1 MKTTNERITV
11 HLDPATSEAKL
22 RDVADELAIYF
33 NISVEEA
40 QNLLGADVIL
50 LERPQAEALVSICQH
65 LGVRGTLNKKR
76 LKSPL
81 AARLSD
87 NAVPL
92 LLAVLSVVVVLA
104 VGALMLPSLEP
115 VETFVAENLD
125 LEAPQPEAVEPETA
139 EPEAAEPATPDLTAG
154 SDVTIIPLPEIGSQ
168 RVEPATSAKPSN
180 RVGEENSQANPS
192 PPAET
197 LDTPVLTTLTALN
210 AVSAAPS
217 SVERGP
223 VRQAAAQGVIE
234 PDLFTAARDLSANEV
249 ERLLAL
255 FPMLELHDAYGQT
268 PLMYAAGSNSAEVVR
283 ALLDAGADVNARSK
297 AGWTPLMYAARNRD
311 ATVTQVLLAAGADL
325 SARNESGEVARDIA
339 LANNNPGTAGVLA
352 IASREVAERQSR
364 WTQLARSQTQQTQA
378 QQPQTEQA
386 QTGISAPFPAVQVS
400 FAQPLPDA
408 PATVTVG
415 AERRD
420 EQRRVLESCLNDWE
434 SCGSN

>member
-1 MKTTNERITV
+1 MATTNERITV

-22 RDVADELAIYF
+22 RDVAGELAIYF

-40 QNLLGADVIL
+40 QNLLSADVIL
-50 LERPQAEALVSICQH
+50 LERPQAEALVSICKH

-115 VETFVAENLD
+115 VEDFITENVT
-125 LEAPQPEAVEPETA
+125 ERGFATVTS
-139 EPEAAEPATPDLTAG
+139 AAESEPAEQVIESQGAG
-154 SDVTIIPLPEIGSQ
+154 SGKESEVARALPLPEVSSE
-168 RVEPATSAKPSN
+168 RLEPAESPSEDEEERPNETEPSLPLEARMNVPAPVVVPARSASVPS
-180 RVGEENSQANPS
+180 QPI
-192 PPAET
+192 
-197 LDTPVLTTLTALN
+197 
-210 AVSAAPS
+210 
-217 SVERGP
+217 
-223 VRQAAAQGVIE
+223 IE
-234 PDLFTAARDLSANEV
+234 PDLFTAARDLPAQEV

-255 FPMLELHDAYGQT
+255 FPMLELRDAYGQT
-268 PLMYAAGSNSAEVVR
+268 PLMYAAGNNSAQAVR

-325 SARNESGEVARDIA
+325 SLRNESGQVARDIA

-352 IASREVAERQSR
+352 VASRALAEQQARWARPAAAQRVATEPAPS
-364 WTQLARSQTQQTQA
+364 SPQA
-378 QQPQTEQA
+378 VPVGYAQA
-386 QTGISAPFPAVQVS
+386 
-400 FAQPLPDA
+400 LPEA
-408 PATVTVG
+408 PATSLISSQ
-415 AERRD
+415 RSD
-420 EQRRVLESCLNDWE
+420 EQRRVLESCLSDWE